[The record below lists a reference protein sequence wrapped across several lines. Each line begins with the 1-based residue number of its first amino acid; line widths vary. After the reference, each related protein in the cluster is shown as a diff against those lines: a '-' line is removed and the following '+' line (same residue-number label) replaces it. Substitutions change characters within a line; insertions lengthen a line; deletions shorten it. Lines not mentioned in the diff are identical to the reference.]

1 MWNAK
6 WPFSVAAI
14 AMMVSWA
21 ILPRARAQDASQPV
35 RLTITEAIERGLRAN
50 LRIQTAGTRMD
61 EAAAARERRLAT
73 LLPRARVES
82 TASLQNR
89 SLAAFGITAPG
100 IPDVV
105 PMFSTYDFRVYAE
118 QPLFDRQAYHG
129 WKASQRQEEVVRQ
142 DYQETRDQIVRLV
155 SSLYLN
161 AQAAAARAEAAQS
174 RVSTAGELYRLARER
189 RDAGVATGVDVLRAQ
204 VELANAEQRLL
215 ESRNAAKQALVSLA
229 RNIGMSPGTPIEL
242 AEALGFQPLER
253 PDAVAALTESLA
265 NRADYRALAAQREA
279 LTAQQKANRARWYP
293 RLSVGGNY
301 GGIGRAVGQVQGTG
315 TLQGTLSFTVFDRDR
330 DGEQREIES
339 RIQRLDYQMADMRL
353 GLEEEIRTALLALES
368 AADEVRVAQQG
379 EELASQELA
388 LARERFQAG
397 VTNNLEVISAQASL
411 ERAQENRILAVTRYS
426 DAKMALARALG
437 GTERSFKKYLP

>member
-6 WPFSVAAI
+6 RSFCAAAI
-14 AMMVSWA
+14 LLTISVGVMPS
-21 ILPRARAQDASQPV
+21 ARAQDVPPV
-35 RLTITEAIERGLRAN
+35 RLTITEAIERGLQAN
-50 LRIQTAGTRMD
+50 LRIRAAETRMD
-61 EAAAARERRLAT
+61 EAAATRERRLAP

-142 DYQETRDQIVRLV
+142 DYQETRDQVVRLV
-155 SSLYLN
+155 SGLYLN
-161 AQAAAARAEAAQS
+161 AQAAAARAEAARS
-174 RVSTAGELYRLARER
+174 RVGTAEELYRLARER
-189 RDAGVATGVDVLRAQ
+189 HDAGVATGVDVLRAR
-204 VELANAEQRLL
+204 VELANTQQRLL
-215 ESRNAAKQALVSLA
+215 ESQNAAKQAIVALL
-229 RNIGMSPGTPIEL
+229 RNIGMSPGTPVEL
-242 AEALGFQPLER
+242 ADGLRFETVQR
-253 PDAVAALTESLA
+253 PDAAAALAESLA

-279 LTAQQKANRARWYP
+279 LIAQQKANRARWYP

-315 TLQGTLSFTVFDRDR
+315 LLQGTLSFTVFDRDR

-339 RIQRLDYQMADMRL
+339 RIQRLEYQMADLRL

-368 AADEVRVAQQG
+368 AAEEVRVAQQG
-379 EELASQELA
+379 QDLAGQELA

-411 ERAQENRILAVTRYS
+411 ERAQENRILAMTRYS
-426 DAKMALARALG
+426 DAKMARARALG
-437 GTERSFKKYLP
+437 GTEQSFKKYLP